1 MQTGVDTMSLL
12 GRWLLLETGLEDLWG
27 YEVTGDLEELQSPG
41 PASVVSCRQASAH
54 SSEY

>member
-27 YEVTGDLEELQSPG
+27 YEVTGDLEGLQSPG